1 MQKIRILTSTSLFD
15 GHDASINIMR
25 RVLQEQGAEV
35 IHMGHNRSAQEI
47 VEAAIEEDVQLIAI
61 TSYQGGH
68 IEFFTYLRK
77 LLDDAG
83 YKHIKIVGGGGGT
96 ILPSE
101 AAIIHAKGISKIYL
115 PKDGLAMGI
124 EGMIREV
131 ISFADFPLKTNQ
143 TTKYSKL
150 PFDKKVDPR
159 KLARDITLLQNGSL
173 KIKKD
178 KKILDK
184 NIPVIGLTGTGGAG
198 KSTVCDRLVH
208 YFIQTNPGLSIA
220 VVSVDPTKKK
230 TGGALLGDRIRMN
243 AIHHPNV
250 FMRSLATRSDHQ
262 SISASLDQVIYLC
275 KAAGY
280 DAIIIETAGVGQN
293 DASIV
298 DYVTLPMYIMTPEFG
313 AASQLEKINMIDF
326 AQIIGINK
334 FDRAGGLDAIRDV
347 KKQYARSRH
356 LFDSDHSSL
365 PVYGTIASK
374 FNDPGMQHMFNH
386 MVEIVNQQHKLKWN
400 TIAKPLAYNTN
411 QVATPTIPLNRFNYL
426 NEIVE
431 TIQKNKVWIAEQKQL
446 ASQWY
451 SYDQVMQN
459 PKLKKL
465 PILKEEAE
473 KVAGAIDPA
482 VKKSIQS
489 WEALKNTYQQESLVY
504 EIRGKKIHQPLR
516 FKTESG
522 LSLQKVY
529 LPNFKDW
536 GDIAEW
542 QLKENIPGHYPYTAG
557 VFDLKRTGEDPTRMF
572 AGEGGPEKTKSTL
585 SFFSKRT
592 TCNKIVYG
600 I

>member
-83 YKHIKIVGGGGGT
+83 YQHIKIVGGGGGT

-101 AAIIHAKGISKIYL
+101 ASIIHAKGISKIYL

-131 ISFADFPLKTNQ
+131 IAFANFPLKSNQ
-143 TTKYSKL
+143 TTKYPKL
-150 PFDKKVDPR
+150 PFDKKTDPR
-159 KLARDITLLQNGSL
+159 KLARDITLLQNGTL

-178 KKILDK
+178 KKVVQK

-208 YFIQTNPGLSIA
+208 YFIQTNPNLSIA

-262 SISASLDQVIYLC
+262 SISGSLDQVIYLC
-275 KAAGY
+275 KSAGY

-356 LFDSDHSSL
+356 LFDADHSKL

-374 FNDPGMQHMFNH
+374 FNDPGMQHLFNH
-386 MVEIVNQQHKLKWN
+386 MIELVNQQHQLKWN
-400 TIAKPLAYNTN
+400 TIAKPLAYNAS

-431 TIQKNKVWIAEQKQL
+431 TIQKNRVWISEQKQL

-451 SYDQVMQN
+451 SYEQVMQN

-465 PILKEEAE
+465 PLLKEEAD
-473 KVAGAIDPA
+473 KVADQVDPE
-482 VKKSIQS
+482 VKKSIQT
-489 WEALKNTYQQESLVY
+489 WEATKTKYQQDALVY
-504 EIRGKKIHQPLR
+504 EIRGKKIHQPLS

-522 LSLQKVY
+522 LTLQKVY

-542 QLKENIPGHYPYTAG
+542 QLKENVPGH
-557 VFDLKRTGEDPTRMF
+557 
-572 AGEGGPEKTKSTL
+572 
-585 SFFSKRT
+585 
-592 TCNKIVYG
+592 
-600 I
+600 

>member
-83 YKHIKIVGGGGGT
+83 YQHIKIVGGGGGT

-124 EGMIREV
+124 EGMIKEV
-131 ISFADFPLKTNQ
+131 IAFANFPLKSNQ
-143 TTKYSKL
+143 STKYPKL
-150 PFDKKVDPR
+150 PFDKKTDPR
-159 KLARDITLLQNGSL
+159 KLARDITLLQNGTL

-178 KKILDK
+178 KKVVQK

-208 YFIQTNPGLSIA
+208 YFIQTNPNLSIA

-280 DAIIIETAGVGQN
+280 DAIIVETAGVGQN

-356 LFDSDHSSL
+356 LFDADHSKL

-374 FNDPGMQHMFNH
+374 FNDPGMQHLFNH
-386 MVEIVNQQHKLKWN
+386 LIELVNQQHQLKWN
-400 TIAKPLAYNTN
+400 TIVKPLA
-411 QVATPTIPLNRFNYL
+411 
-426 NEIVE
+426 
-431 TIQKNKVWIAEQKQL
+431 
-446 ASQWY
+446 
-451 SYDQVMQN
+451 
-459 PKLKKL
+459 
-465 PILKEEAE
+465 
-473 KVAGAIDPA
+473 
-482 VKKSIQS
+482 
-489 WEALKNTYQQESLVY
+489 
-504 EIRGKKIHQPLR
+504 
-516 FKTESG
+516 
-522 LSLQKVY
+522 
-529 LPNFKDW
+529 
-536 GDIAEW
+536 
-542 QLKENIPGHYPYTAG
+542 
-557 VFDLKRTGEDPTRMF
+557 
-572 AGEGGPEKTKSTL
+572 
-585 SFFSKRT
+585 
-592 TCNKIVYG
+592 
-600 I
+600 